1 MDQRVIFSAVAQRT
15 VLSHEESADLT
26 RAVLEGLADQ
36 LSESGARRL
45 ARDLPE
51 PLAEPLR
58 VERRRR
64 KGAHPIQVDD
74 FTRQVSEHTGLT
86 RHDAQAGAGAVIA
99 VLQETLG
106 DEEYRHL
113 IGQLPAQ
120 YAELAHAAS

>member
-1 MDQRVIFSAVAQRT
+1 MDQKLIFSAVAERT

-36 LSESGARRL
+36 LSESEARRL
-45 ARDLPE
+45 ADDLPE
-51 PLAEPLR
+51 PLAGPLR

-86 RHDAQAGAGAVIA
+86 HDEAQAGTGAVIA
-99 VLQETLG
+99 VLHETLG
-106 DEEYRHL
+106 EEEYRHV
-113 IGQLPAQ
+113 IGQLPAE
-120 YAELAHAAS
+120 YAELAEATS

>member
-1 MDQRVIFSAVAQRT
+1 MDQKVIFSAVAERT

-36 LSESGARRL
+36 LSESVARRL
-45 ARDLPE
+45 ADDLPE
-51 PLAEPLR
+51 PLASPLR

-74 FTRQVSEHTGLT
+74 FTRRVGEHTGLT
-86 RHDAQAGAGAVIA
+86 HDDVQAGTGAVIA
-99 VLQETLG
+99 VLHETLG

-113 IGQLPAQ
+113 IGQLPAE
-120 YAELAHAAS
+120 YAELAQATK